1 MDLVEVYKIMD
12 GISDVDR
19 DKLFKVSN
27 SYTATRGHSIKFV
40 KRQHRLKVRSN
51 SF

>member
-19 DKLFKVSN
+19 AKFFKPFN
-27 SYTATRGHSIKFV
+27 HTAARCHSMKFA